1 MKSRSVRSGAI
12 ARLAGAL
19 VAIAALAG
27 CATLP
32 PNRIADR
39 EAAPAAPLA
48 MDADGTHASTT
59 LDVMSFNIEGL
70 GWPAR
75 KGRAP
80 SLKRIAS
87 IIAAMQAR
95 GEGPDVILL
104 QEAFSPAAIRAVQDM
119 GFPNIAWGPRR
130 TQRKAMARGTRMSK
144 PFLFKKGE
152 VSFHLV
158 GSGLAILSR
167 YPIIQTQSE
176 PFGRR
181 RCAGF
186 DCLSNKGM
194 IHARIAMPGVP
205 EAIDLFDT
213 HLNSQRA
220 SGVVPARHREAH
232 RIQVGQLAD
241 FIVRYA
247 DPTIPA
253 VLGGDFNMK
262 HSAVRFEWFQ
272 DVQPFALV
280 HQYCLQH
287 RQACDIRMSW
297 DGDEPWMDTQ
307 DLQLFAPGRRV
318 EMWPE
323 RVEALFDGTPASPQL
338 SDHDAFRVVYRL
350 RWKRGDGSAPA
361 DDKAGKSP
369 S

>member
-1 MKSRSVRSGAI
+1 MRAFSLPFRSI
-12 ARLAGAL
+12 LAPML
-19 VAIAALAG
+19 AAVLAG
-27 CATLP
+27 CASLP
-32 PNRIADR
+32 PIRVAPD
-39 EAAPAAPLA
+39 AGPAAPVKIS
-48 MDADGTHASTT
+48 ADGTATTT

-75 KGRAP
+75 SGRAP
-80 SLKRIAS
+80 SLKRIAA

-104 QEAFSPAAIRAVQDM
+104 QEAFSPAAIRAVQAM
-119 GFPNIAWGPRR
+119 GYPNIVHGPSR
-130 TQRKAMARGTRMSK
+130 TQRKRMAGGEMMPA

-152 VSFHLV
+152 LAFHIV

-167 YPIIQTQSE
+167 YPIIQTDSE
-176 PFGRR
+176 PFGAR

-194 IHARIAMPGVP
+194 LHARILMPGVP
-205 EAIDLFDT
+205 EPVDLFDT
-213 HLNSQRA
+213 HLNSQGA
-220 SGVVPARHREAH
+220 SKVPAERHRQAH

-241 FIVRYA
+241 FIVAKA
-247 DPTIPA
+247 DPGIPA
-253 VLGGDFNMK
+253 ILGGDFNMR

-280 HQYCLQH
+280 HQYCIEN
-287 RQACDIRMSW
+287 RQACDVRMSW

-318 EMWPE
+318 ELWPQS
-323 RVEALFDGTPASPQL
+323 VEALFDGTPASPKL

-350 RWKRGDGSAPA
+350 RWKR
-361 DDKAGKSP
+361 
-369 S
+369 